1 MRSFNPEIIIK
12 YEIRPCIFKDS
23 MPALFHRW
31 FELNTDVFALL
42 EFEDGHI
49 EKCNSKDIRFTD
61 GLFGQIA
68 IRRGENENG
77 ESNSISY

>member
-1 MRSFNPEIIIK
+1 MASFNSEIIIK

-31 FELNTDVFALL
+31 FKLNTDVFALL

-61 GLFGQIA
+61 GLFGEIA
-68 IRRGENENG
+68 IRKGGKWKWGRK
-77 ESNSISY
+77 

>member
-1 MRSFNPEIIIK
+1 MASFNSEIIIK

-31 FELNTDVFALL
+31 FKLNTDVFALL

-49 EKCNSKDIRFTD
+49 
-61 GLFGQIA
+61 
-68 IRRGENENG
+68 
-77 ESNSISY
+77 